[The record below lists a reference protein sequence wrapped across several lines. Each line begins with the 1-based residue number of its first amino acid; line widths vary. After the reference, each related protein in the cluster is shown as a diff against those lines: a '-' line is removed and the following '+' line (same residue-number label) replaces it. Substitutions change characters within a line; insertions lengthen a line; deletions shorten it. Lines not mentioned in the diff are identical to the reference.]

1 MFNLHYKPKK
11 ISEVNLKAD
20 NRISLL
26 GKVEE
31 LKENSFILSDSS
43 GKIEIFSD
51 MLLKENNLVRVFCSI
66 AEQQLKADVIQS
78 LNGFDVDL
86 FNRVEGIYNKL
97 GV

>member
-1 MFNLHYKPKK
+1 MPSLHYKPKK
-11 ISEVNLKAD
+11 ISEVNLRTD

-26 GKVEE
+26 GKIIET
-31 LKENSFILSDSS
+31 KENSFVLEDSS
-43 GKIEIFSD
+43 AKIEIFSD
-51 MLLKENNLVRVFCSI
+51 AAVEVNKTVRVFCSV

-86 FNRVEGIYNKL
+86 FNRVEELYRKK